1 MRAVILSLLIAGAYG
16 ASWDKVGQEIRG
28 EDNGDLSGWS
38 VDTSA
43 DGSFVVVGTPK
54 NSEDDP
60 SASSTAG
67 GDGHVRVYHLVGG
80 AWTQKGSTITEDGS
94 SDVPHDQFG
103 YSVAISANGDTVA
116 IGEPMHA
123 TDHVFFNFYY
133 GRFHIYKFE
142 NDEWT
147 HRITRQGPQA
157 GTTPASSYRFGHS
170 VSLSDDGGTVA
181 VGSPD
186 HPKGTVHAYQGSD
199 YQPFGLVQGSANG
212 DKFGTS
218 VSLSSD
224 GQYLAVGAIDSDSA
238 GAVGVGHAKVYQ
250 NIVNG
255 WVLQT
260 TIEGTTANGEKGI
273 SVSLSDLGTRIAIGA
288 SHTDVGVPGLA
299 RVYDVAG
306 PTLTQVGPDIVGS
319 GDSDLSGYSVS
330 LSGDGTRL
338 AVGAPQNDDADAGT
352 QSGLV
357 RLYDLSGNTWRATG
371 GSIVGENAGN
381 KAGHSV
387 ALSRDGTR
395 VAVGAPRAFSDPQQP
410 GGTTIYEYSASSSA
424 LSTEAIVGIAVGGT
438 ALVVAIAAIV
448 ISTSSGKTGG
458 SVFELF
464 FPGDEVEG

>member
-16 ASWDKVGQEIRG
+16 ASWDKVGQEIPG
-28 EDNGDLSGWS
+28 DDNGDLSGWS

-43 DGSFVVVGTPK
+43 DGSVVVIGTPK

-60 SASSTAG
+60 NAGSTAG
-67 GDGHVRVYHLVGG
+67 GEGHVRVYHLVGG
-80 AWTQKGSTITEDGS
+80 AWTQKGSTITEDGT

-103 YSVAISANGDTVA
+103 YSVAISADGDTIA

-123 TDHVFFNFYY
+123 TDQIFGIKSYS
-133 GRFHIYKFE
+133 GRVHIYKFE

-147 HRITRQGPQA
+147 RRITKQGPQA

-186 HPKGTVHAYQGSD
+186 HPKGIVYVYHGSD

-218 VSLSSD
+218 VSLSAD
-224 GQYLAVGAIDSDSA
+224 GQYLAVGAIESDSA
-238 GAVGVGHAKVYQ
+238 GAVEAGHAKVYQ
-250 NIVNG
+250 NIGNG

-273 SVSLSDLGTRIAIGA
+273 SVSLSDSGTRIAIGA

-306 PTLTQVGPDIVGS
+306 DTFTQVGSDIVGS
-319 GDSDLSGYSVS
+319 GDNDLSGYSVS

-352 QSGLV
+352 RSGLV

-395 VAVGAPRAFSDPQQP
+395 VAVGAPRAFSDPQRP

-448 ISTSSGKTGG
+448 ISKSSGRTDG
-458 SVFELF
+458 SVFELLVRK
-464 FPGDEVEG
+464 DNA